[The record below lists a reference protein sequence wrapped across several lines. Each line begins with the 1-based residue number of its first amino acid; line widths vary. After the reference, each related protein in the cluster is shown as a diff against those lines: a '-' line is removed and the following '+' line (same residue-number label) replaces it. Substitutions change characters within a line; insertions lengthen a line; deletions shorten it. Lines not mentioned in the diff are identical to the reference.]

1 MPHTTTAVA
10 RPGPVR
16 TWVRRCGMQTGT
28 APSDYARQHLISLN
42 TVYTHLRRIKDEDR
56 LQAHARTDPQA

>member
-1 MPHTTTAVA
+1 MH
-10 RPGPVR
+10 
-16 TWVRRCGMQTGT
+16 TGT